1 MSPSQAS
8 ASPSAIAKPIPRFE
22 PVTTA
27 TFKTNRLH
35 NDFLIF
41 TEYGIFLLN
50 PFYLR
55 KYFYRSYLIYHQVSL
70 VIIIYRIVIEHTL
83 PVVGCVRTK
92 KIQKVGAE
100 YMNICAQL
108 YYIIKYLNCCFCFIL
123 TVGHITMH
131 EESHLNLYSIT
142 YFRTCT

>member
-41 TEYGIFLLN
+41 TEYFVVLQ
-50 PFYLR
+50 FKYV
-55 KYFYRSYLIYHQVSL
+55 YFYVDYLFEQSVCINAIFTWHFD
-70 VIIIYRIVIEHTL
+70 T
-83 PVVGCVRTK
+83 
-92 KIQKVGAE
+92 
-100 YMNICAQL
+100 
-108 YYIIKYLNCCFCFIL
+108 
-123 TVGHITMH
+123 
-131 EESHLNLYSIT
+131 
-142 YFRTCT
+142 